1 MSEAMEILEAITKA
15 QQGDSVAFAEIYDC
29 FADRIFKFIR
39 FRVQNREQAEDLLQ
53 ETFLK
58 AWRGMPSL
66 RLEDLNFSAWL
77 YKVASNTVNDH
88 LRKIYRTPETLEL
101 FDELEIASS
110 DSPEKSLMIESEIAA
125 VRKAM
130 QNLMPQYSEIL
141 ELRFVRDFSLEETAK
156 ILGKSNLAV
165 RLLQHRALKQL
176 RTILG
181 NNDNYGFIKIQ

>member
-1 MSEAMEILEAITKA
+1 MEILEAITKA